1 MWKYELDILN
11 ELYVG
16 ETKFIEQL
24 IQAISE
30 ARKPYIGRM
39 QRPIKGDKNLIKIGD
54 MIADEF
60 GFYGV
65 SFNVPFETSL
75 NAMTYAVTMSFD
87 KPVRSLK
94 PQYNAKLGMKHTPV
108 NQLCTLIVVTSGIWF
123 NPEFTDREIAAAILH
138 EVGHSFVV
146 QTDRVM
152 PILETAR
159 LVTLVQIIFDAYL
172 AIMNVDIQGM
182 KTSVANII
190 YTNNTT
196 KSLMVTIEKEIS
208 KNPLFSGISN
218 ISEYISGVMM
228 QVIKEIAAVM
238 SPVSKLAAIPATLY
252 STIIQMLLLQPLINW
267 DRSQEY
273 LSDSFA
279 AMYGLGPE
287 LSSFLTKIE
296 YNPSASGSMVEK
308 VVNKIPVIGALNQS
322 LNIPILL
329 ITDTV
334 STHPSTVARTKKLI
348 SELEKEVNNSDL
360 SASTKK
366 ALKSN
371 IEALKESEKKLLDT
385 NNELSRSNDAAAVK
399 AKWFRFLNDKGFFT
413 NSDEEYYTDIEY
425 RNTSMKESF
434 DLLDDLEFDFI

>member
-16 ETKFIEQL
+16 ETKFVEQL

-30 ARKPYIGRM
+30 ARKPYVGKM
-39 QRPIKGDKNLIKIGD
+39 QRPIKGDRNLIKIGD
-54 MIADEF
+54 MIAEEF

-94 PQYNAKLGMKHTPV
+94 PQYNPKLGMKHAPV
-108 NQLCTLIVVTSGIWF
+108 NQLCTLIVVTSGVWF

-159 LVTLVQIIFDAYL
+159 LVTLVQILFEAYV
-172 AIMNVDIQGM
+172 AIINADPQGV
-182 KTSVANII
+182 KSTITNLV

-196 KSLMVTIEKEIS
+196 KSLMVTIDKEIS

-218 ISEYISGVMM
+218 ISDYVFGILI

-238 SPVSKLAAIPATLY
+238 SPVSKLSAIPSTLY
-252 STIIQMLLLQPLINW
+252 TTIIQMLLLQPIINW

-279 AMYGLGPE
+279 GMYGLGPE
-287 LSSFLTKIE
+287 IASFLTKIE
-296 YNPSASGSMVEK
+296 YSPNASGSVIEK
-308 VVNKIPVIGALNQS
+308 IVNKIPVIGAINQS
-322 LNIPILL
+322 VNIPILL

-334 STHPSTVARTKKLI
+334 SVHPSTVARTRKLI

-366 ALKSN
+366 ALKAN
-371 IEALKESEKKLLDT
+371 IECLKENEKKLLDL
-385 NNELSRSNDAAAVK
+385 NNELGRHNDAAAVK
-399 AKWFRFLNDKGFFT
+399 ASWFRYLNSKGFFT
-413 NSDEEYYTDIEY
+413 NSDEEYYTDIEH
-425 RNTSMKESF
+425 RNTSMRESY